1 MWPSGGWNWICLKNK
16 SMLDRHNKFF
26 LWLPVILLCLA
37 IFLQSCFPSP
47 DMGPSFPLK
56 DKALHLAAYGL
67 LAALFVRACRWTWP
81 GRLSGWQLML
91 LGIGFATVYGL
102 SDEFHQS
109 LVAARQAEF
118 MDVVADFA
126 GSILGAAAYLK
137 APPRHSRIDKTGDI
151 L

>member
-1 MWPSGGWNWICLKNK
+1 LKNK
-16 SMLDRHNKFF
+16 SMLDCHNKFF

-67 LAALFVRACRWTWP
+67 LAALFVRACRRTWP

-109 LVAARQAEF
+109 LVAARQAEL
-118 MDVVADFA
+118 MDAVADFA

>member
-1 MWPSGGWNWICLKNK
+1 MKNK
-16 SMLDRHNKFF
+16 SILGHHNKFI

-37 IFLQSCFPSP
+37 IFLQSCFSSP
-47 DMGPSFPLK
+47 DMGLSFPMK

-81 GRLSGWQLML
+81 GRLSGVQLML
-91 LGIGFATVYGL
+91 LGIGFATLYGL

-109 LVAARQAEF
+109 LVAARQAEL
-118 MDVVADFA
+118 MDVAADFA
-126 GSILGAAAYLK
+126 GSILGAAVYLK
-137 APPRHSRIDKTGDI
+137 MSRHSRIDKTVDI